1 VKHYCGLGGMKP
13 ILVELGCGGRGLY
26 MPKWRVHE
34 ALAELCGIPRALMR
48 ELNEFI
54 DSTGDP
60 RFHDVNRV
68 IIEGRWDPEAL
79 AYADYVVLERWGYE
93 GLKAF
98 LCHHMLDYAEQLAL
112 SRRVHETHMGSYV
125 VSWVKG
131 LVNKVLDGIIRDFEV
146 LLRLALKKSLGGR
159 GGSNRNVIED
169 IEKLWG
175 VKLEHPEDLVR
186 LIEGGGALNLS
197 AAIVEAVRDIRECL
211 NESVYELVVF
221 YLGFPKDSCVI
232 CKAFVSPSE
241 RYIIYEDLEY
251 RVHERCLTW
260 LRSRVDTVI
269 SRANIH
275 ARKEIYRFIVR
286 EWALPA
292 TIAYKVVHTEPTKN
306 SNAF

>member
-1 VKHYCGLGGMKP
+1 
-13 ILVELGCGGRGLY
+13 

-54 DSTGDP
+54 DSIGDP

-68 IIEGRWDPEAL
+68 IVGGRWDPEAL
-79 AYADYVVLERWGYE
+79 AYVGYVVLERWGYE
-93 GLKAF
+93 GLRAF
-98 LCHHMLDYAEQLAL
+98 LHHHLLDYAEQLAL
-112 SRRVHETHMGSYV
+112 SRRVHETHMESYV
-125 VSWVKG
+125 VSWIEG
-131 LVNKVLDGIIRDFEV
+131 LVNKVLGGIVRDFEV
-146 LLRLALKKSLGGR
+146 LLRLALKKSLDGR
-159 GGSNRNVIED
+159 DGSNKNVTED

-175 VKLEHPEDLVR
+175 VRLEHPGNLVR

-197 AAIVEAVRDIRECL
+197 AAIVEAVRGIRECL

-221 YLGFPKDSCVI
+221 YLGFPRDSCVI
-232 CKAFVSPSE
+232 CKASVSPSE
-241 RYIIYEDLEY
+241 RYITYEDLEY

-275 ARKEIYRFIVR
+275 VRKEIYRFIVR

-292 TIAYKVVHTEPTKN
+292 TIAYKVVYNRANKEQ
-306 SNAF
+306 